1 MRGVTRMEQ
10 QVSVISLLIVVT
22 MAFLTPILLHR
33 FKLNYIPVVVAEI
46 IMGLVIGKS
55 GFDVVHEDMWLS
67 TLSTLGFIF
76 LMFLSGLEI
85 DFTAFA
91 GRKLRKKLPNGKKEP
106 NSFVVA
112 GLIFAGIFIFSLG
125 LSFLFVIA
133 GFIENAFLMTLI
145 ISTISLG
152 VVVPTLKEAH
162 LMKTV
167 IGQIILL
174 VAVIADL
181 VTMILL
187 AVFVSLYESGHGNTW
202 LLLILFAAGIVLYFL
217 GKRFKNR
224 TFIETLSTGTVQI
237 GTRAVFTLII
247 VLVGLSETVGAENI
261 LGAFLAGVLVSLL
274 SPNQEL
280 VHKLDSFGYGFLIP
294 IFFVM
299 VGVNLDI
306 WSLFNEKKLL
316 LMIPLL
322 LLGLLLS
329 KLIPVYILKIWYEL
343 KTVIAAGFLLTS
355 TLSLVIA
362 AATIGERLEIITPQ
376 MSGTLILV
384 AVITSIITP
393 IVFKKLFPKEVVAN
407 KRVSVAFLGANQTT
421 LPVSRE
427 LKSGLYDPI
436 LYHTQMEKS
445 EKQIANSLFDI
456 VEIPDYSLE
465 TLENTNVFQSEVVVI
480 STGDERLNATLSV
493 ASKEKGVSRVIARIE
508 SPDLE
513 ESLREHNIEVFSAFM
528 STKVLLRALIES
540 PTLLNILTNQETG
553 LYEIVMLNR
562 QFDGMSLRRFPF
574 TGDII
579 FVRIFRGKDSI
590 VPHGDTELQM
600 NDRLIVTGSKEYV
613 DELKRELEFC
623 ENC

>member
-1 MRGVTRMEQ
+1 MEQ
-10 QVSVISLLIVVT
+10 HISVLSLLVVVT
-22 MAFLTPILLHR
+22 TAFLTPIILHR
-33 FKLNYIPVVVAEI
+33 FKLNFIPVVVAEI
-46 IMGLVIGKS
+46 IMGLIIGKS
-55 GFDVVHEDMWLS
+55 GFDIVHQDAWLS

-85 DFTAFA
+85 DFTAFS
-91 GRKLRKKLPNGKKEP
+91 GSKKRDVLANGKKEP
-106 NSFVVA
+106 NTFVA
-112 GLIFAGIFIFSLG
+112 ATTIFAGIFIFSLI
-125 LSFLFVIA
+125 LSYLFVLA
-133 GFIENAFLMTLI
+133 GFIDNAFLMTLI

-187 AVFVSLYESGHGNTW
+187 AVFVSIYEAGHGNTW
-202 LLLILFAAGIVLYFL
+202 LLLILFGAGIVLYFI
-217 GKRFKNR
+217 GKKFKSR

-299 VGVNLDI
+299 VGVNLDV
-306 WSLFNEKKLL
+306 WSLFSEKKLL
-316 LMIPLL
+316 LLIPLL
-322 LLGLLLS
+322 LIGLLLS
-329 KLIPVYILKIWYEL
+329 KLVPVYLLKIWYDT
-343 KTVIAAGFLLTS
+343 KTVISSGFLLTS

-362 AATIGERLEIITPQ
+362 AATIGERMEVITPQ

-384 AVITSIITP
+384 AVITSIFTP
-393 IVFKKLFPKEVVAN
+393 MVFKKLFPLEAAISK
-407 KRVSVAFLGANQTT
+407 KVSVAFLGANQVT
-421 LPVSRE
+421 LSLSQE
-427 LKSGLYDPI
+427 LKSGLYYPV
-436 LYHTQMEKS
+436 LYHTKMEKS
-445 EKQIANSLFDI
+445 DKQIANSLFDI
-456 VEIPDYSLE
+456 VEITDYSIDSISK
-465 TLENTNVFQSEVVVI
+465 TNVFQSEIVVI
-480 STGDERLNATLSV
+480 STGDENLNASLSIE
-493 ASKEKGVSRVIARIE
+493 AKEKGVSRVIARIE
-508 SPDLE
+508 SIELE
-513 ESLREHNIEVFSAFM
+513 QNLREQNIEVFSSFM
-528 STKVLLRALIES
+528 STKTLLRALIES
-540 PTLLNILTNQETG
+540 PTVINILTNQETG
-553 LYEIVMLNR
+553 LYEIKMLNTH
-562 QFDGMSLRRFPF
+562 FDGMHLRQFPF
-574 TGDII
+574 TGDVI

-600 NDRLIVTGSKEYV
+600 DDRLIVTGSKEYV
-613 DELKRELEFC
+613 VELKRELEFC
-623 ENC
+623 ETC

>member
-1 MRGVTRMEQ
+1 
-10 QVSVISLLIVVT
+10 
-22 MAFLTPILLHR
+22 
-33 FKLNYIPVVVAEI
+33 
-46 IMGLVIGKS
+46 
-55 GFDVVHEDMWLS
+55 
-67 TLSTLGFIF
+67 
-76 LMFLSGLEI
+76 

-91 GRKLRKKLPNGKKEP
+91 RGKKRENLSNGKKEP
-106 NSFVVA
+106 NSFGVA
-112 GLIFAGIFIFSLG
+112 ALIFAGIFIFSLG
-125 LSFLFVIA
+125 LSYLFVIA
-133 GFIENAFLMTLI
+133 GFIDNAFLMTLI

-187 AVFVSLYESGHGNTW
+187 AVFVSLNEAGHGNTW
-202 LLLILFAAGIVLYFL
+202 LLLILFAAGIALYFL

-280 VHKLDSFGYGFLIP
+280 IHKLDSFGYGFLIP

-299 VGVNLDI
+299 VGVNLDV
-306 WSLFNEKKLL
+306 WSLFSDKKLL
-316 LMIPLL
+316 LLIPLL
-322 LLGLLLS
+322 LIGLLLS
-329 KLIPVYILKIWYEL
+329 KLVPVYLLKIWYDT
-343 KTVIAAGFLLTS
+343 KTVLASGFLLTS

-362 AATIGERLEIITPQ
+362 AATIGERMEVITAQ
-376 MSGTLILV
+376 MRGTFILV
-384 AVITSIITP
+384 AVLTSIFTP

-407 KRVSVAFLGANQTT
+407 KKVSVAFLGANQTT

-427 LKSGLYDPI
+427 LKLGLYDPV
-436 LYHTQMEKS
+436 LYHTHMEKS

-456 VEIPDYSLE
+456 VEISDYSIESLV
-465 TLENTNVFQSEVVVI
+465 NTKVFQSEIVVI
-480 STGDERLNATLSV
+480 STGDEGLNAALSI
-493 ASKEKGVSRVIARIE
+493 AAKEKGVPRVISRIE

-513 ESLREHNIEVFSAFM
+513 ESLRGHNIEVFSMFM
-528 STKVLLRALIES
+528 STNVLLRALIES
-540 PTLLNILTNQETG
+540 PTVINILTNQETG
-553 LYEIVMLNR
+553 LYEIRMLNMH
-562 QFDGMSLRRFPF
+562 FDSMSLRKFPF

-600 NDRLIVTGSKEYV
+600 NDRLIVTGSKQYV

-623 ENC
+623 ETC

>member
-1 MRGVTRMEQ
+1 MEQ
-10 QVSVISLLIVVT
+10 HVSVISLLIVVT
-22 MAFLTPILLHR
+22 MAFITPILLHR
-33 FKLNYIPVVVAEI
+33 FKLNFIPVVVAEI

-55 GFDVVHEDMWLS
+55 GFDVVHKDIWLS

-85 DFTAFA
+85 DFKAFA
-91 GRKLRKKLPNGKKEP
+91 GGNKRKVLPNGKKEP

-112 GLIFAGIFIFSLG
+112 SLIFAGVFIFSLG
-125 LSFLFVIA
+125 LSIVFVMA
-133 GFIENAFLMTLI
+133 GFIDNAFLMTLI

-187 AVFVSLYESGHGNTW
+187 AVFVSLNESGHGNTW

-224 TFIETLSTGTVQI
+224 TFIESLSTGTVQI

-274 SPNQEL
+274 APNQDL

-306 WSLFNEKKLL
+306 WSLFSEKKLL
-316 LMIPLL
+316 LLIPLL
-322 LLGLLLS
+322 LAGLLFS
-329 KLIPVYILKIWYEL
+329 KLVPVYLLKIWYDL
-343 KTVIAAGFLLTS
+343 KTVIASGFLLTS

-362 AATIGERLEIITPQ
+362 AATIGERLEIISAE

-384 AVITSIITP
+384 AVITSIFTP

-407 KRVSVAFLGANQTT
+407 KKVSVAFLGANQTT

-445 EKQIANSLFDI
+445 DKQIANSLFDI
-456 VEIPDYSLE
+456 VEIPNYSLE
-465 TLENTNVFQSEVVVI
+465 TLENTKVFQSEVVVI
-480 STGDERLNATLSV
+480 STGDEKQNAALSI
-493 ASKEKGVSRVIARIE
+493 AAKERGVSRVIARIE
-508 SPDLE
+508 SPDIE
-513 ESLREHNIEVFSAFM
+513 ENLREHNIEMFSTFM

-540 PTLLNILTNQETG
+540 PTLINILTNQETG
-553 LYEIVMLNR
+553 LYEIVLMNS
-562 QFDGMSLRRFPF
+562 QFDGMSLRKFPF

-590 VPHGDTELQM
+590 VPHGDTELEM

-613 DELKRELEFC
+613 DELKRELELC
-623 ENC
+623 ESC

>member
-1 MRGVTRMEQ
+1 
-10 QVSVISLLIVVT
+10 

-55 GFDVVHEDMWLS
+55 GFDVVHEDMWIS

-91 GRKLRKKLPNGKKEP
+91 GRKLRKKLPNGKIEP

-125 LSFLFVIA
+125 LSHLFVMA
-133 GFIENAFLMTLI
+133 GFIDNAFLMTLI

-187 AVFVSLYESGHGNTW
+187 AVFVSLNESGHGNTW

-306 WSLFNEKKLL
+306 WSLFSEKKLL
-316 LMIPLL
+316 LLIPLL
-322 LLGLLLS
+322 LIGLLLS

-362 AATIGERLEIITPQ
+362 AATIGERLEIITPE

-393 IVFKKLFPKEVVAN
+393 IVFKKLFPKEVIAN

-421 LPVSRE
+421 MPVSRE
-427 LKSGLYDPI
+427 LKIGLYDPI
-436 LYHTQMEKS
+436 LYHIQMEKS
-445 EKQIANSLFDI
+445 EKQIANSLFEI
-456 VEIPDYSLE
+456 VEIPDYSPE
-465 TLENTNVFQSEVVVI
+465 TLEKTSVFQSDVVVI
-480 STGDERLNATLSV
+480 STGDERVNATLSV
-493 ASKEKGVSRVIARIE
+493 AAKEKGVSRVIARIE
-508 SPDLE
+508 SPELE
-513 ESLREHNIEVFSAFM
+513 ENLREHNIEVFSTFM

-553 LYEIVMLNR
+553 LYEIVMLNK
-562 QFDGMSLRRFPF
+562 QFDEMSLRRFPF

-590 VPHGDTELQM
+590 VPHGDTELLM

-623 ENC
+623 ETC